1 MAKRKALRRQWTDDQ
16 KREIVADVGR
26 LVVGPERNAILAA
39 HGLNMQTVYKFRRQ
53 LSDRDAAK
61 ITANVARTAKARAAL
76 AAKAT
81 RAARADAN
89 GAAAPGSPLNAGFQV
104 VTVREGLAAAAGA
117 EPPAGASLDDAI
129 EAMQIKHDLLGD
141 FIAQLKQYRTGGR

>member
-53 LSDRDAAK
+53 LSAKDAAK
-61 ITANVARTAKARAAL
+61 TTANVARTANA
-76 AAKAT
+76 
-81 RAARADAN
+81 RAARAAKAARTPYADHAN
-89 GAAAPGSPLNAGFQV
+89 GAAVPGFQV

-117 EPPAGASLDDAI
+117 APPAAGASLDDAI
-129 EAMQIKHDLLGD
+129 EAMQVKHDLLGD